1 MKYELRGRE
10 IFSEKGKLVAT
21 LDDDGNPVMAPGMA
35 GPHTKG
41 VQEFLN
47 REKTISDS
55 GIPESPA
62 PIHEEEK
69 EVLTEDRPPSALPEE
84 GDGKTTLY
92 VGSIP
97 AEHTEEKERMSGAE
111 TREEWEISTI
121 PEEQLPAFS
130 KELGVNTPG
139 FQEYALKHKLTG
151 AQKAALVRRLAK

>member
-1 MKYELRGRE
+1 MNYEQRGRE

-21 LDDDGNPVMAPGMA
+21 IDDDGNPVMAPGMA

-47 REKTISDS
+47 REKTTEDS

-62 PIHEEEK
+62 PVHEEEK
-69 EVLTEDRPPSALPEE
+69 EVLPEE

-97 AEHTEEKERMSGAE
+97 AEHTEEKERTSGAE
-111 TREEWEISTI
+111 TREEWEICTI